1 MPLAYDANMNANTH
15 FLDVSV
21 SHFTSNY
28 TRMAH
33 HFKVDTQIL
42 LKVPAEKLTTVRLKG
57 NLSTIPEF
65 LRSLIGKPGFEN
77 WTEGLVCMHTRA
89 IKQLTLDSEAPA
101 HKNRWI
107 SEQRERSL

>member
-1 MPLAYDANMNANTH
+1 MLVYDANMNANTH

-33 HFKVDTQIL
+33 HFSVDTQIL

-77 WTEGLVCMHTRA
+77 WAEGLVRMHSKA
-89 IKQLTLDSEAPA
+89 IKKLTPDSEAPA